1 MGILDAFKQDCLEN
15 GNSNSYNAE
24 VQAEVNKQMKAM
36 ADYDANPEV
45 LDSQIKFNEEE
56 IPFDERA
63 IAKQLY
69 IEEDEQ
75 YPAEADDP
83 EELMN
88 MTLAGVNE
96 SDTKKPIDVSY
107 TYLEPCECNE
117 VKVGDKLKVYHYS
130 GFINGECEVSKI
142 TKVFDP
148 FTFKPVAVVI
158 VKYEWENIKGEKF
171 NGEMKLTDPQDS
183 LNQFVYFNLDTKEV
197 IKSFTFKDENQS
209 K

>member
-1 MGILDAFKQDCLEN
+1 MNILDAFKQDCQEN
-15 GNSNSYNAE
+15 GNSSSYNAE
-24 VQAEVNKQMKAM
+24 LQAEVDKQMKAM

-45 LDSQIKFNEEE
+45 LDSQIKFNNEE

-69 IEEDEQ
+69 IEEDGQ

-83 EELMN
+83 EELLN

-96 SDTKKPIDVSY
+96 SY
-107 TYLEPCECNE
+107 TPNNSNITQDAECNE

-142 TKVFDP
+142 MKVYDP
-148 FTFKPVAVVI
+148 FTFKPVAAVM

-183 LNQFVYFNLDTKEV
+183 SNQFVYFNLDTKEV
-197 IKSFTFKDENQS
+197 ISSFTFKDENQS

>member
-1 MGILDAFKQDCLEN
+1 MNILDAFKQDCQEN
-15 GNSNSYNAE
+15 GNSSSYNVE
-24 VQAEVNKQMKAM
+24 LQAEVDKQMKAM

-45 LDSQIKFNEEE
+45 LDSQIKFNNEE

-69 IEEDEQ
+69 IEEDGQ

-83 EELMN
+83 EELLN

-96 SDTKKPIDVSY
+96 SDTPINSNMTPDA
-107 TYLEPCECNE
+107 ECNE

-142 TKVFDP
+142 MKVYDP
-148 FTFKPVAVVI
+148 FTFKPVAAVM

-183 LNQFVYFNLDTKEV
+183 SNPFVYINLDTKEV
-197 IKSFTFKDENQS
+197 IKSFTLKNENQG

>member
-1 MGILDAFKQDCLEN
+1 MGILDAFKQDCQEN
-15 GNSNSYNAE
+15 GNNSCYNAE
-24 VQAEVNKQMKAM
+24 LQAEVDKQMKAM
-36 ADYDANPEV
+36 TDYDANPEV

-69 IEEDEQ
+69 IEEDGQ

-96 SDTKKPIDVSY
+96 SDTPINSNMTPDA
-107 TYLEPCECNE
+107 ECNE

-142 TKVFDP
+142 MKVYDP
-148 FTFKPVAVVI
+148 FTFKPVAAVM

-171 NGEMKLTDPQDS
+171 NCEMKLTDPQDS

-197 IKSFTFKDENQS
+197 IKSFTLKNENQG